1 MKKEDE
7 ELGFLS
13 VPVVSVVSLLLELV
27 IRSLINAVANPFV
40 PSSSSLE
47 SGSELP
53 LYLAWLMLSW
63 SIDTAV
69 AVSFTVAMEG
79 ASNWAAF
86 SFFGP
91 LAAAAGAG
99 AAVSTA
105 ATAAPAC

>member
-27 IRSLINAVANPFV
+27 ISRLINAVANPFV

-53 LYLAWLMLSW
+53 LYLALLMLSS

-91 LAAAAGAG
+91 LAAAAAG